1 MMNTGSRIIAVANLK
16 GGVAKTT
23 TCLSLAGAAGRAGK
37 RVLLV
42 DTDPQGSLTRVA
54 APDKPDWMSLERAFQ
69 QRARSLDG
77 TRRPSRFP
85 NVDLVHTS
93 LAFDAVL
100 QTAVAWEGRE
110 YVLAD
115 MLAPHTA
122 QYDLILLDCRP
133 AVDLSVV
140 NALSAS
146 RWLLA
151 PVEADFMALDGYAHV
166 RSLAQRLR
174 QRINPALQ
182 LLGLLPTKYRLSTAH
197 SRQALAEIQH
207 QAKTD
212 EACLCFDPI
221 RLSVAASDAN
231 ARGLSLAQF
240 APSAPISREYQRAAE
255 QILAFLEAEDEQK

>member
-1 MMNTGSRIIAVANLK
+1 MKNVIAVANLK

-23 TCLSLAGAAGRAGK
+23 TCLSIAGAAGRMGK
-37 RVLLV
+37 KVLLV
-42 DTDPQGSLTRVA
+42 DTDPQGSLSRVA
-54 APDKPDWMSLERAFQ
+54 APDQPDWMSLEQAFQ

-77 TRRPSRFP
+77 VRGPSRFF
-85 NVDLVHTS
+85 NVDLVRAS
-93 LAFDAVL
+93 LAFDTVL

-115 MLAPHTA
+115 MLLSHAGE
-122 QYDLILLDCRP
+122 YDLVLIDCRP

-140 NALSAS
+140 NALSAA

-166 RSLAQRLR
+166 RALVERLR
-174 QRINPALQ
+174 QRINPHLG
-182 LLGLLPTKYRLSTAH
+182 LLGLLPTKFRSTTAH
-197 SRQALAEIQH
+197 GRQALREIQQ
-207 QAKTD
+207 QADQDAAKLHF
-212 EACLCFDPI
+212 API

-240 APSAPISREYQRAAE
+240 APNAPIAREYRCVAE
-255 QILAFLEAEDEQK
+255 HILTFLEASDEQS